1 MNLNDNYL
9 AAYLMK
15 HENLSAEE
23 AIQKIRKLRP
33 GSVEGRG
40 QEQCLEAFQKYLE
53 QL

>member
-1 MNLNDNYL
+1 
-9 AAYLMK
+9 MK

-33 GSVEGRG
+33 GSLEGRD
-40 QEQCLEAFQKYLE
+40 QEQCLETFQKYLE